1 MKPTKMYAWITLLII
16 TVLMFSP
23 LINVK
28 AHPTP
33 TLTVKP
39 DRGKVG
45 EEITVSGTI
54 DTENG
59 TYQILFDGKIIMNG
73 TAKGKNVNVNIT
85 VPEYPAGTYQIILR
99 DVNASTESS
108 PVEFTIETLYT
119 LRIYPESKRIMEGQN
134 LNISVTIVGG
144 KNQTTYNLNMT
155 VTTPTNKTYYY
166 LFNANTDKYGRLS
179 LNVTYPK
186 EFSANA
192 NTNYTGIY
200 IVKLNETL
208 AEANFTI
215 GITDKTEYH
224 RSDIVKIQAAGYVP
238 GENATITIVFP
249 NETEI
254 SLPTV
259 QALENGMIN
268 STWTVPKD
276 APMGN
281 YTIKIVGN
289 QTSKTEKPDIQAFT
303 IPGYSFNITALNF
316 NMKPVPNVTFRI
328 YEKGTS
334 VYNAT
339 TNVEGKAVAKLEVG
353 NYTFKA
359 IYKEKLVNVTVRE
372 FKKEETLNFTLPLI
386 TLRFKVLDG
395 RTFAAVPFASI
406 EVSLNYTGI
415 NGENKSLKLT
425 DETNIWGVVD
435 FENMFAN
442 GSYLVKA
449 EKYGVLFNT
458 TYVDVPEKPE
468 SGTYNFSIY
477 TPQKTLIVTV
487 LNSKGEHASNLSV
500 KVYEWTTGTASPIE
514 SSITDDE
521 GKATLPLSFGWY
533 KLRVF
538 KGKILVNETRVELT
552 SENETISATIYCKLL
567 DLNLTIKVLDY
578 FGVPIPKVKVALN
591 ISGVSYE
598 NVGDGEVTFEN
609 LIGGN
614 CKISVF
620 LPSNYDS
627 PYIVKTVYL
636 GKSEVLTLKDE
647 NHVSFL
653 GTLIETRA
661 FATIILVLVIAIVF
675 AAIFIYR
682 NLIKR

>member
-1 MKPTKMYAWITLLII
+1 MKPTKIYAWITLLII

-59 TYQILFDGKIIMNG
+59 TYQILFDGKVIMNG
-73 TAKGKNVNVNIT
+73 TAKGKNVNVSIT
-85 VPEYPAGTYQIILR
+85 VPECPAGTYQIILQ
-99 DVNASTESS
+99 DISAGTKSS

-119 LRIYPESKRIMEGQN
+119 LKIYPESKRIMEGQS

-155 VTTPTNKTYYY
+155 VTTPNNKTYYRS
-166 LFNANTDKYGRLS
+166 FNESTDKYGRLS

-208 AEANFTI
+208 AEANFTA

-224 RSDIVKIQAAGYVP
+224 RSDIVKIQAAGYMP

-249 NETEI
+249 NKTEI

-268 STWTVPKD
+268 SNWTVAKD

-289 QTSKTEKPDIQAFT
+289 QTSKTEKPDMQAFT
-303 IPGYSFNITALNF
+303 IPGYSFNITALNL

-339 TNVEGKAVAKLEVG
+339 TNIEGKAVAKLEVG

-359 IYKEKLVNVTVRE
+359 IYKEKLINVTVRE
-372 FKKEETLNFTLPLI
+372 FKKQETLNFTLPLI
-386 TLRFKVLDG
+386 TLHFTVLDG
-395 RTFAAVPFASI
+395 KTSAAVPFVGI
-406 EVSLNYTGI
+406 EVSLNYTGV
-415 NGENKSLKLT
+415 NGENKRLKLN
-425 DETNIWGVVD
+425 DETNILGAVD

-442 GSYLVKA
+442 ESYLVKA
-449 EKYGVLFNT
+449 EKYGMLFNI
-458 TYVDVPEKPE
+458 TYVDVPKKPE

-477 TPQKTLIVTV
+477 TPQKTLTVTV

-538 KGKILVNETRVELT
+538 KGNILVNETKVELT

-609 LIGGN
+609 LVGGN

-636 GKSEVLTLKDE
+636 DKSDVLTLKDE
-647 NHVSFL
+647 NHVGFL

-661 FATIILVLVIAIVF
+661 FATIILVLVIAVVF